1 MRGTNL
7 FSRGA
12 RGLVATAVVAA
23 SITTGALVTPSTA
36 ARAAGPEALIL
47 TGPSDRTAD
56 PDVTLTFES
65 SAPRATYSTRLD
77 RGRWSPWHRTPSA
90 DYPHLAAGK
99 HVVEVRAKSPAGAVG
114 PVERA
119 PFRVD
124 LTDPQTSFTGQKKAA
139 TVLDPSTAITFGST
153 KSGSSYRCK
162 VDTGAYRTC
171 TSPYVVG
178 GMGEGRHELSVE
190 ATDSAGN
197 VDATPAARTLVV
209 DQAAAAGTLFSDGF
223 ETGNLS
229 RWTVTKAGT
238 GTAVAQTAVVRTGT
252 YAAQFSTTA
261 DAGSRAYAR
270 STLTAAVDDLTSVAA
285 VRVDTEGASGGSVP
299 LLRYFGDTGT
309 RTVNLFRANVSGRIW
324 VQYGSTFAATSGSLP
339 LGTWGNV
346 TLRAAGGTLEVQL
359 NGTSVYSTSTAG
371 LAPTR
376 TLQIGNEAAGQSGTL
391 YVDNVSATSTS
402 SDVTPPQ
409 TTITSG
415 TSGTVPNGEA
425 TFTFRSSEPG
435 STFQCS
441 LDRAAYTSC
450 ASPKAYSGLAKG
462 SHTFKVRAV
471 DAAGNVD
478 PTPSSRAWTA
488 AGDPTPAVMIADNQ
502 NRRILVT
509 DYTGKIL
516 WSFDNPTGETSAF
529 SGPLGVR
536 LLPNGHILATFGTGT
551 VGEIDM
557 TTKSFVW
564 SVKGYNGAFFQSPY
578 DAELMP
584 DGNIAVANAKA
595 NQVVVFNHTTGELV
609 WTYPINFPHYVELLP
624 AGKGLNTTRPT
635 LLTSG
640 FSKLSEVVY
649 APGQADDKAL
659 QYQWG
664 AGSNTHRAIL
674 DRDGTSIV
682 LSDWDDF
689 IKLARPTQD
698 ITWSR
703 FQGNCCNGEVRGV
716 AMTSNGGYA
725 IGYRIWNG
733 ASQIRFT
740 DGQGNQTSLFSAL
753 SDGTRLN
760 LPYGVRSLSWPG

>member
-1 MRGTNL
+1 MRGANL
-7 FSRGA
+7 FSRVT
-12 RGLVATAVVAA
+12 RGLVAAAVVTA
-23 SITTGALVTPSTA
+23 SLTTGAILAPSSA
-36 ARAAGPEALIL
+36 ARTAGPEALIL
-47 TGPSDRTAD
+47 TGPADRTAD
-56 PDVTLTFES
+56 PDVGLTFES
-65 SAPRATYSTRLD
+65 SVPRSTYSTRLD
-77 RGRWSPWHRTPSA
+77 GGRWSPWHRTPSA
-90 DYPHLAAGK
+90 SYPGLAAGE
-99 HVVEVRAKSPAGAVG
+99 HLVEVRAKSPAGAVG
-114 PVERA
+114 AVERA
-119 PFRVD
+119 PFTVD
-124 LTDPQTSFTGQKKAA
+124 LSDPQTSFTGQKNAA

-153 KSGSSYRCK
+153 ASGSSYRCK
-162 VDTGAYRTC
+162 VDKGSYRTC

-178 GMGEGRHELSVE
+178 GMGPGRHRLSVE

-197 VDATPAARTLVV
+197 VDPTPAARTLVV
-209 DQAAAAGTLFSDGF
+209 DQAAAAGTLFSDDF

-229 RWTVTKAGT
+229 RWTVTKGGT
-238 GTAVAQTAVVRTGT
+238 GTAAAQTAVVRTGT
-252 YAAQFSTTA
+252 YAARFTTTS

-270 STLTAAVDDLTSVAA
+270 TSLTAAVADLTSVAD

-309 RTVNLFRANVSGRIW
+309 RTVNLYRANATGKIW
-324 VQYGSTFAATSGSLP
+324 VQYGSTFAATSGTLP

-346 TLRAAGGTLEVQL
+346 SLRAAGGTLQVVL
-359 NGTSVYSTSTAG
+359 NGTSVYSTTTAG

-376 TLQIGNEAAGQSGTL
+376 TLQIGNEAAAQRGTVT
-391 YVDNVSATSTS
+391 VDDVSASATG
-402 SDVTPPQ
+402 SDLTPPE
-409 TTITSG
+409 TTISAGPSATE
-415 TSGTVPNGEA
+415 PNGQA
-425 TFTFRSSEPG
+425 TFEFTSSEPS

-441 LDRAAYTSC
+441 LDAAAYTAC
-450 ASPKAYSGLAKG
+450 TSPKAYSGLAKG
-462 SHTFKVRAV
+462 SHTFNVRAV
-471 DAAGNVD
+471 DVSGNVD
-478 PTPSSRAWTA
+478 PTPATRTWTA
-488 AGDPTPAVMIADNQ
+488 AGDPTPAVMVADNQ

-516 WSFDNPTGETSAF
+516 WAFDNPTGEASAY

-557 TTKSFVW
+557 TTKTFVW
-564 SVKGYNGAFFQSPY
+564 KVKGYNGAFFQSPY

-595 NQVVVFNHTTGELV
+595 NQVVVFNHSTGQLV
-609 WTYPINFPHYVELLP
+609 WTYPINYPHYVELLP
-624 AGKGLNTTRPT
+624 AGRGLNTTQPT

-649 APGQADDKAL
+649 APGKPGDKAL
-659 QYQWG
+659 QYRWD

-682 LSDWDDF
+682 LSDWDNF
-689 IKLARPTQD
+689 IKLARPTQN

-716 AMTSNGGYA
+716 TMTPNGGYA

-740 DGQGNQTSLFSAL
+740 NGQGVQTSVFSSL